1 MICWCKG
8 VEYEGALQSD
18 QYNLLRAS
26 TIEREGVNDIC
37 LMTDACCK
45 GRGLKCHSDRVVLV
59 LREDICGSEICPA
72 FVFFGNSRFTS
83 VNCDVEDRKASRGGR
98 REEMP
103 EFVSAAGE
111 G

>member
-18 QYNLLRAS
+18 QYNLLRACA
-26 TIEREGVNDIC
+26 IEREGVKDIC

-72 FVFFGNSRFTS
+72 FVFLEIR
-83 VNCDVEDRKASRGGR
+83 ASRLSTVTLR
-98 REEMP
+98 TEKLH
-103 EFVSAAGE
+103 GE
-111 G
+111 GVVKKCRSL